1 MGKRI
6 VVVEDDEKI
15 VTMIMTSLGR
25 EGFNIKSAS
34 DGISGLNM
42 VKKEI
47 PDLLILDLM
56 LPGLDGFDVCREIRM
71 DRRTA
76 QIPIIIL
83 TCKSEEIDRILG
95 LELGADDYIT
105 KPFSPRELMARVKAV
120 LRRLDQSTEIPARL
134 SYKNI
139 TIDTAACTVKDGER
153 EVELTPKEFGL
164 LVHLVRNKGRVLTRQ
179 VILVSVWGLPGD
191 ITTRTVD
198 THILSLRKKMPVLAE
213 SILTVKQFGY
223 KLKEED

>member
-153 EVELTPKEFGL
+153 EVELTPMEFRL
-164 LVHLVRNKGRVLTRQ
+164 LTHLIRNKGRVLTRQ

>member
-15 VTMIMTSLGR
+15 VSIIRSLLSR
-25 EGFNIKSAS
+25 EGFYIKSAP

-56 LPGLDGFDVCREIRM
+56 LPSLDGFDVCREIRM
-71 DRRTA
+71 DPRTA

-83 TCKSEEIDRILG
+83 TCKSEEIDRVLG

-105 KPFSPRELMARVKAV
+105 KPFSPRELLARVKAV
-120 LRRLDQSTEIPARL
+120 LRRKDQGTEIDARL
-134 SYKNI
+134 FYKNI
-139 TIDTAACTVKDGER
+139 TIDTAACTAKDGER

-164 LVHLVRNKGRVLTRQ
+164 LTHLVRNKGRVLTRQ
-179 VILVSVWGLPGD
+179 VILDTVWGLPGD

-198 THILSLRKKMPVLAE
+198 THILGLRKKMPVLAE

>member
-153 EVELTPKEFGL
+153 EVELTPMEFRL
-164 LVHLVRNKGRVLTRQ
+164 LTHLIRNKGRVLTRQ

-223 KLKEED
+223 KLID